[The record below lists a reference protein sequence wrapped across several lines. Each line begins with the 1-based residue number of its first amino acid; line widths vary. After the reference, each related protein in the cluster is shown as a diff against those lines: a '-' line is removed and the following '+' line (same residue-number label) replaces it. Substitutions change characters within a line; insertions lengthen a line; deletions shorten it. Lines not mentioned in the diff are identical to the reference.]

1 MRYAAGVRPRP
12 LGVIALA
19 SILLVDAAACRRS
32 AADAGPVEASAP
44 DLVMLHFI
52 STPSGAD
59 VIRLSDGAKIGV
71 TPLVQMVPRGDVKLK
86 FNVKLAGYQDYPVT
100 MDGNINE
107 TMSFGMFPVGQASPP
122 EPKPID
128 AKSL

>member
-1 MRYAAGVRPRP
+1 VRARP
-12 LGVIALA
+12 LGLTALA
-19 SILLVDAAACRRS
+19 LTLLVAAAACRRS
-32 AADAGPVEASAP
+32 AGEAGPVEASAP

-52 STPSGAD
+52 SIPSGAD

-86 FNVKLAGYQDYPVT
+86 FDVKLAGYDDYPVT

-107 TMSFGMFPVGQASPP
+107 TMSFGLNPVGQAPP
-122 EPKPID
+122 AAPKPVD
-128 AKSL
+128 PKSL